1 MTRHFEQLLGDLRTT
16 LLRMGSIVDE
26 QVELGVRALVTSDIA
41 LAQKVIER
49 DNEVDEFD
57 NRIDQLCVGILATT
71 QPVAIDLRLLMAS
84 LKING
89 ELERIG
95 DIAANLAE
103 RVKPLQPFQEF
114 VRKAGIEEMAFAARA
129 MVKDAI
135 DAFVN
140 SDPLL
145 AKHVLESDDRVDN
158 LDAQMF
164 NRMIAEMRASPAS
177 IDPAAHIMMIS
188 RHVERLADHATNI
201 AEDVIFLVKAKVIK
215 HHGGTERSLTI

>member
-1 MTRHFEQLLGDLRTT
+1 MTRHFEQLLGDLRAT
-16 LLRMGSIVDE
+16 LLRMGSLVDE
-26 QVELGVRALVTSDIA
+26 QVELGVKALVTSDLA
-41 LAQKVIER
+41 LAQHVMER
-49 DNEVDEFD
+49 DRKVDEFD
-57 NRIDQLCVGILATT
+57 NRIDQLCVSILATT
-71 QPVAIDLRLLMAS
+71 QPVAMDLRLLMAS

-95 DIAANLAE
+95 DIAVNLAE
-103 RVKPLQPFQEF
+103 RAKPLQPHQEF
-114 VRKAGIEEMAFAARA
+114 VRRAGIEEMALAARA

-140 SDPLL
+140 NDASL
-145 AKHVLESDDRVDN
+145 ARHVLESDDRVDS
-158 LDAQMF
+158 LDAAMF
-164 NRMIAEMRASPAS
+164 NRMIAEMRESPAT

-215 HHGGTERSLTI
+215 HHAGDEQSLTG

>member
-16 LLRMGSIVDE
+16 LLRMGSLVDE
-26 QVELGVRALVTSDIA
+26 QVELGVRALVTSDSA
-41 LAQKVIER
+41 LAEKVIQR
-49 DNEVDEFD
+49 DTEVDDYD

-71 QPVAIDLRLLMAS
+71 QPVAMDLRLLMAS
-84 LKING
+84 VKING

-103 RVKPLQPFQEF
+103 RVKPLAPYQEF
-114 VRKAGIEEMAFAARA
+114 VRKAGIEEMALAARA

-140 SDPLL
+140 SDTAL
-145 AKHVLESDDRVDN
+145 AKHVLESDDRVDD
-158 LDAQMF
+158 LDATMF
-164 NRMIAEMRASPAS
+164 NNMIAQMRKDPAS

-215 HHGGTERSLTI
+215 HRAGDEQSLTG

>member
-1 MTRHFEQLLGDLRTT
+1 MTRHFENLLADLRTT

-26 QVELGVRALVTSDIA
+26 QVEQSVRALVNNDTA
-41 LAQKVIER
+41 LAEKVIAR
-49 DNEVDEFD
+49 DREVDAFD
-57 NRIDQLCVGILATT
+57 NKIDQLCVSILATT
-71 QPVAIDLRLLMAS
+71 QPVAMDLRLLMAS

-95 DIAANLAE
+95 DIAVNLAE
-103 RVKPLQPFQEF
+103 RVKPLQTYQEF
-114 VRKAGIEEMAFAARA
+114 VRKAGIEEMALAARA

-140 SDPLL
+140 NDAPL
-145 AKHVLESDDRVDN
+145 ARHVLESDDRVDS
-158 LDAQMF
+158 LDADMF
-164 NRMIAEMRASPAS
+164 NRMINEMHKSPDS
-177 IDPAAHIMMIS
+177 IDPAAHIMLIS

-215 HHGGTERSLTI
+215 HHGGDEQSLTA